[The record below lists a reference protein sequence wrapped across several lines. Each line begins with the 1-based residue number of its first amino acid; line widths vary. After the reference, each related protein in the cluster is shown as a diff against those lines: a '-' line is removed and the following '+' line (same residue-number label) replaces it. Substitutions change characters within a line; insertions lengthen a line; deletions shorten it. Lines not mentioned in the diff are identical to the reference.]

1 MFNYTLVDIVGV
13 AMFLIVAIVIVCSY
27 IEDKIRSRGNK

>member
-1 MFNYTLVDIVGV
+1 MFIYTLADIVGV
-13 AMFLIVAIVIVCSY
+13 VMVLIVAIVIVCSY

>member
-1 MFNYTLVDIVGV
+1 MFIYTLGDIVGV

-27 IEDKIRSRGNK
+27 IEDRIRSRGKK